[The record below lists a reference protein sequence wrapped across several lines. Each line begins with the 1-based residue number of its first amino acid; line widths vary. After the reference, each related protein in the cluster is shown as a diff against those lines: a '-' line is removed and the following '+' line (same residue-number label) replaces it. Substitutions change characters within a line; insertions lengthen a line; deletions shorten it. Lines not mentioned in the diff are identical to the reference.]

1 MVTIVHWLLNT
12 GLSSVSAQ
20 NVQYTQ
26 HSVSWSSFHLPD
38 IISIII
44 IIYSA
49 FIIRNDTNASILGFY
64 KNYFFIFNQT
74 PTPTRE
80 LLKLITRSLLDPSIQ
95 HMMRS
100 IFYMICY
107 LYFYSEQM
115 AHGAM
120 VPHCRSAL
128 DGNIMHYRV
137 HSTAAQH
144 CTAAL
149 QHCITLQ
156 QMVILCR
163 VHQLGWAGLGWVT

>member
-1 MVTIVHWLLNT
+1 
-12 GLSSVSAQ
+12 
-20 NVQYTQ
+20 
-26 HSVSWSSFHLPD
+26 
-38 IISIII
+38 
-44 IIYSA
+44 
-49 FIIRNDTNASILGFY
+49 
-64 KNYFFIFNQT
+64 
-74 PTPTRE
+74 
-80 LLKLITRSLLDPSIQ
+80 
-95 HMMRS
+95 MMRS

-149 QHCITLQ
+149 QAALHNAAADGNIMQSTLAG
-156 QMVILCR
+156 
-163 VHQLGWAGLGWVT
+163 LGWAGLGWAG

>member
-1 MVTIVHWLLNT
+1 
-12 GLSSVSAQ
+12 
-20 NVQYTQ
+20 
-26 HSVSWSSFHLPD
+26 
-38 IISIII
+38 
-44 IIYSA
+44 
-49 FIIRNDTNASILGFY
+49 
-64 KNYFFIFNQT
+64 
-74 PTPTRE
+74 
-80 LLKLITRSLLDPSIQ
+80 
-95 HMMRS
+95 MMRS

-149 QHCITLQ
+149 HNAAADGNIMQSTLAG
-156 QMVILCR
+156 
-163 VHQLGWAGLGWVT
+163 LGWAGLGWVTWLVTRTENRWTLASRGAQCGAQWAVGRLVMLVLASGAGLLLPGVMFTLTALSTLCNFHTGISIWTVPAVPWRIYFECVLAAWISSIF

>member
-64 KNYFFIFNQT
+64 KNYFFIFNPT

-128 DGNIMHYRV
+128 DGNIMHY
-137 HSTAAQH
+137 STAAHH

-149 QHCITLQ
+149 SCSCVLQ
-156 QMVILCR
+156 IDKLVLRALQ
-163 VHQLGWAGLGWVT
+163 